1 MHRWAALAKA
11 SVNHPHR
18 RSPRLHSRGEK
29 APTICLTGLLPF
41 SRVKAEAGNAV
52 CLSIIS
58 LARVLMKKRF
68 HNMTVKARK
77 TFSTSTIKYR
87 KFLVAAGMILAVIS
101 IVAFLYARRP
111 PKIYYVAYVGRD
123 QNPLFDR
130 LHELAIERYLSE
142 LNSELR
148 GVRLQLK
155 RFSNLADKDK
165 YDSREAYRQISEDE
179 NFLVVIDNT
188 WGRELKP
195 VAGVIRENYIPVI
208 AINADKGDEDYDHKV
223 VFIGYD
229 DDIPKK
235 VVSFSKLILKNKK
248 VIFITEQSYQLTE
261 KFIGEFNRL
270 GIKTESST
278 LRVADAKFTDA
289 EKTTL
294 FTELDALLTKKKQ
307 DNKTPVIIIN
317 THGDWGVEIIKHI
330 DSENRDVKILGG
342 PYIIDWS
349 KYHKEYGN
357 FGQNDHMNKLIVLT
371 YPSDAVTNRVYND
384 LLKIKALNPEVSRE
398 GEQLFVKRCL
408 DAVAIIRG
416 ALIDGRTQ
424 LQKSGICRYDL
435 STFFSDQL
443 AGKQMPTQ
451 DDLYTF
457 DADLFLADRRGFEEH
472 SQGDVSSYPKQLDT
486 ESTKEIPN
494 IFFGLDNISVSNI
507 DLEHGSFHA
516 DFYYWLKFANEHK
529 DVENHIIFRNERNE
543 AKERFVVS
551 EEADRDRTYKLYK
564 RSGEFNFD
572 KNVGKYPFDS
582 QELKIEVDLI
592 HSAEELSISLDP
604 DSLKRSKE
612 TKDFLTSEWDGKD
625 IYITVDNLVA
635 TSLWG
640 GAKIADKKLQKFGSL
655 NIRIPISRR
664 WISSFV
670 TIILP
675 LFVIGLAAVALLYVR
690 DNSFGNIGEVCVGIF
705 LSIVTYSI
713 AFAQITPRTNI
724 LTIADMLFYSTFIT
738 VLLIFLKVI
747 FFNSNMISGRVRTW
761 AKDRATLIGHVVLTA
776 YCVLILMILIS
787 GLA

>member
-1 MHRWAALAKA
+1 
-11 SVNHPHR
+11 
-18 RSPRLHSRGEK
+18 
-29 APTICLTGLLPF
+29 
-41 SRVKAEAGNAV
+41 
-52 CLSIIS
+52 
-58 LARVLMKKRF
+58 MKKRF
-68 HNMTVKARK
+68 HNMRMNARK
-77 TFSTSTIKYR
+77 TFSPSTIKYR
-87 KFLVAAGMILAVIS
+87 KILVAAGMLLAVIS
-101 IVAFLYARRP
+101 GFFLYVRRP

-130 LHELAIERYLSE
+130 LHELAIERYLTE
-142 LNSELR
+142 LNSELP
-148 GVRLQLK
+148 GARLHLK
-155 RFSNLADKDK
+155 RFSNLKDEDKH
-165 YDSREAYRQISEDE
+165 DSREAYRQISENE

-188 WGRELKP
+188 WGSELKP
-195 VAGVIRENYIPVI
+195 VADVIREKNIPVI
-208 AINADKGDEDYDHKV
+208 AINADKGDENYDHNV

-235 VVSFSKLILKNKK
+235 VVSFSKRILKNDD
-248 VIFITEQSYQLTE
+248 VVFITEQNYQL
-261 KFIGEFNRL
+261 KNRFIDEFKQL
-270 GIKTESST
+270 GIETEAST
-278 LRVADAKFTDA
+278 LQVADAKFSDA

-294 FTELDALLTKKKQ
+294 FTELDALLAKKKQ
-307 DNKTPVIIIN
+307 DNMTPVIIIN
-317 THGDWGVEIIKHI
+317 THGDWGNEIIKHI
-330 DSENRDVKILGG
+330 DSENTKLNILGG
-342 PYIIDWS
+342 PYIVNWS
-349 KYHKEYGN
+349 KYRKGT
-357 FGQNDHMNKLIVLT
+357 FGQNNHMNKLIVLT
-371 YPSDAVTNRVYND
+371 YPSDAVTNRVHND
-384 LLKIKALNPEVSRE
+384 LLKIKTLNPEVSME
-398 GEQLFVKRCL
+398 GEQLWVKRCL

-416 ALIDGRTQ
+416 ALIDRSTQ
-424 LQKSGICRYDL
+424 LQKSGINRNDL
-435 STFFSDQL
+435 TTFFSEQL
-443 AGKQMPTQ
+443 AARQMPTQ

-472 SQGDVSSYPKQLDT
+472 SQGDVSSYPEQLN
-486 ESTKEIPN
+486 TKSEKGIPN
-494 IFFGLDNISVSNI
+494 IFFGLDNITVSNI

-516 DFYYWLKFANEHK
+516 DFYYWLKFGNNHP
-529 DVENHIIFRNERNE
+529 DVEDHIVFRNERTE

-551 EEADRDRTYKLYK
+551 EDADRDRMYKLFK

-572 KNVGKYPFDS
+572 VNVGKYPFDS

-592 HSAEELSISLDP
+592 HSAESLSISLDP

-664 WISSFV
+664 WTSSFV

-675 LFVIGLAAVALLYVR
+675 LFMIGLAAVALLYVR

-724 LTIADMLFYSTFIT
+724 LTIADMLFYGTFIT

-747 FFNSNMISGRVRTW
+747 FFNSNMVSGRIRTW
-761 AKDRATLIGHVVLTA
+761 ARDRATLIGHVVLSA